1 MFEKRV
7 LWSILGTERQDVA
20 GGWRNLHNEGFI
32 MFLDIIKVIILKI
45 RWVKY
50 ALVASKVEMRNA
62 YNILIWNREDYLK
75 CLGVDESE
83 IMDADLDS
91 RL

>member
-1 MFEKRV
+1 MK
-7 LWSILGTERQDVA
+7 A
-20 GGWRNLHNEGFI
+20 FI
-32 MFLDIIKVIILKI
+32 MLLDIIKVIILKI

-50 ALVASKVEMRNA
+50 VASKVEMRNA
-62 YNILIWNREDYLK
+62 YNILIWNREDYLE

-83 IMDADLDS
+83 ITDADLDS